1 MCLSVCLSHSAFTKY
16 TPAASCLRGQ
26 SGEQGHR
33 CPCPAMPLVWP
44 PSSSL
49 FSRPGRGG
57 LPHLPPHLGPSRS
70 RWPRVPSLESLSLLA
85 FLCSE

>member
-16 TPAASCLRGQ
+16 NPAASCLRGQ
-26 SGEQGHR
+26 SGEQGRR

-44 PSSSL
+44 SLSSL
-49 FSRPGRGG
+49 FSRPGMGA
-57 LPHLPPHLGPSRS
+57 LGPSRS